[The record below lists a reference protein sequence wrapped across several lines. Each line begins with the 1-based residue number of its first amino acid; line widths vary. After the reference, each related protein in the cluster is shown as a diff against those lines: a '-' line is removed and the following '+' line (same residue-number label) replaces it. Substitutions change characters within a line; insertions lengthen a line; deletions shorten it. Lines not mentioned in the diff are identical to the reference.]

1 MTPQRLRR
9 FMRLAGAS
17 VALSALAILFVV
29 SSLARRRRT
38 GTATYVGSGTCMRCH
53 AAKAARWRGSHHD
66 LAMQPATD
74 STVAGS
80 FSNARFTYAGV
91 TTTFS
96 RRSGR
101 FVVRTDGPDGVL
113 RDYEVQYTFGVK
125 PLQQYLIELDGG
137 RLQALSIAW
146 DARPKAAGGQRW
158 FHLYPGQHISHTD
171 ELHWTG
177 IRQNWNYMC
186 ADCHSTG
193 VKKNYDPATNQF
205 ATTFT
210 AVNVGCESC
219 HGPGSR
225 HIASRGKVAFSPITR
240 ANEVERCAR
249 CHSRR
254 GAFTDDY
261 TQARKLGDTH
271 RVALLDDQLY
281 DPDGQIRDEVFEY
294 GSFVQSKMYSKGVI
308 CSDCH
313 DPHTAKLRAPG
324 SQVCARCHMPD
335 RYQSP
340 AHHFH
345 AAGSRG
351 ADCIGCHMPTRTYMV
366 VDPRHDHSI
375 RIPQPD
381 LSVSLGVPN
390 ACTKCHTDRDATWAA
405 RIVEAWYGHA
415 PRGYQRYASAFAAS
429 ARGDTSATRLL
440 SEIASD
446 RDQPAIARASALQ
459 RLGPLIDGS
468 IDGALSAV
476 RAGLSDGDAIVRRG
490 AVAALAGADSLTR
503 ARLLPSLL
511 ADSDRVV
518 RMDATRALA
527 GVAGVNADE
536 LIAADRFNADRP
548 ESRLNLSLVY
558 MAQRRFDDAEKELRA
573 ALEIEPRFVP
583 ALVNLADLYRLMDR
597 DTDAERALR
606 SAVAIDSASP
616 AAHHAL
622 GLFFVRQRRLPESLP
637 ELSVAERLAPEV
649 ARYGVVYALALDD
662 AGRRDQADDV
672 LTRVVTRHPFDR
684 EVLSMLV
691 KRRLE
696 RRDRAGALVY
706 ARRLAALEPANAE
719 IQALVQ
725 QLAVGRGN

>member
-9 FMRLAGAS
+9 LIMLAGATI
-17 VALSALAILFVV
+17 VAAALASLFVY

-38 GTATYVGSGTCMRCH
+38 AVATYVGSQSCMLCH

-74 STVAGS
+74 STVSGN

-96 RRSGR
+96 RHAGQ
-101 FVVRTDGPDGVL
+101 FVVRTDGPDGTL
-113 RDYEVQYTFGVK
+113 RDYDVKYTFGVR
-125 PLQQYLIELDGG
+125 PLQQYLIELGGG

-146 DARPKAAGGQRW
+146 DTRPRAAGGQRW
-158 FHLYPGQHISHTD
+158 FHLYPGQRISHTD

-193 VKKNYDPATNQF
+193 VKKNYDADSNRF
-205 ATTFT
+205 RTTF
-210 AVNVGCESC
+210 AAMNVGCEAC

-225 HIASRGKVAFSPITR
+225 HVASKGKIALAAITR
-240 ANEVERCAR
+240 ASEVERCAR

-254 GAFTDDY
+254 EAFTDDY

-335 RYQSP
+335 KYQSP

-390 ACTKCHTDRDATWAA
+390 ACTSCHADRSAAWAA
-405 RIVEAWYGHA
+405 RVVETWYGHT
-415 PRGYQRYASAFAAS
+415 PRGYQRYAAAFAAS

-440 SEIASD
+440 SDIAGD

-459 RLGPLIDGS
+459 RLGPRIDRS

-476 RAGLSDGDAIVRRG
+476 RAGLSDRNAIVRRG
-490 AVAALAGADSLTR
+490 AVAALADADSLTR

-511 ADSDRVV
+511 ADSYRVV
-518 RMDATRALA
+518 RMEAARALA
-527 GVAGVNADE
+527 GVADVNPDE

-548 ESRLNLSLVY
+548 ESRLNLSLMY
-558 MAQRRFDDAEKELRA
+558 MAEHRFDDAEKELRA
-573 ALEIEPRFVP
+573 ALTIEPRFVP
-583 ALVNLADLYRLMDR
+583 GLVNLADLYRVMDR
-597 DTDAERALR
+597 DADAERALR

-622 GLFFVRQRRLPESLP
+622 GLFLVRQRRLAESLT
-637 ELSVAERLAPEV
+637 ELSLAARLAPDV
-649 ARYGVVYALALDD
+649 ARYGVVYALALDE
-662 AGRRDQADDV
+662 AGKRDQADDV
-672 LTRVVTRHPFDR
+672 LTRVVSRHPFDR

-691 KRRLE
+691 KRRLD

-719 IQALVQ
+719 IHALVQ
-725 QLAVGRGN
+725 QLASRRN